1 MKNIFKNIK
10 NYFKDNK
17 TKSITILI
25 ILILTIVSS
34 ITLIAY
40 SFYQNKSRRLI
51 ISGIASLDSADVSI
65 KVYRENKN
73 EMVLEQVLIHYH
85 IMVQVVRHI
94 IM

>member
-40 SFYQNKSRRLI
+40 SFYQNKSRKLKRK
-51 ISGIASLDSADVSI
+51 SI
-65 KVYRENKN
+65 
-73 EMVLEQVLIHYH
+73 
-85 IMVQVVRHI
+85 
-94 IM
+94 

>member
-40 SFYQNKSRRLI
+40 AFYQNQSTRLI

-65 KVYRENKN
+65 KLYRENKN
-73 EMVLEQVLIHYH
+73 EMVLE
-85 IMVQVVRHI
+85 
-94 IM
+94 

>member
-40 SFYQNKSRRLI
+40 SFYQNKSRKLI
-51 ISGIASLDSADVSI
+51 ISGIASLD
-65 KVYRENKN
+65 
-73 EMVLEQVLIHYH
+73 
-85 IMVQVVRHI
+85 
-94 IM
+94 